1 MYKLLK
7 NWKVVI
13 LSLAGATT
21 FWFFNAL
28 NKDYSA
34 RINYP
39 IEFLFERDSV
49 VVMQPLP
56 TTITVDVAS
65 GGWNLIR
72 RTFLFNITPIHI
84 DLDNPT
90 EISYYTS
97 SSLFPL
103 VTEQLRGLTVKHL
116 VTDTVFINIEQKK
129 RRRVILRVDSLTVP
143 LAPNHRI
150 TSPIVLSQ
158 DTVELIG
165 PKSFIDSIRS
175 TYLFPLMAKRVNDPF
190 NSVVEVGVPNPELIS
205 VVPKTVVV
213 SFQVERFEEVRVKV
227 PVEAINFPRDSSV
240 WMQQDFVEVVF
251 MVPRAKRKDYSPT
264 DFAVTVDL
272 SMRNKAD
279 STVIAMLMFYPE
291 EVADIYVVPEN
302 VKLKYE

>member
-1 MYKLLK
+1 MYRLLK

-13 LSLAGATT
+13 LSLVGATT

-90 EISYYTS
+90 EINYYTS

-103 VTEQLRGLTVKHL
+103 VTEQLSGLTVKYL

-129 RRRVILRVDSLTVP
+129 KRKAILRVDSLSVP
-143 LAPNHRI
+143 LEANYRI

-165 PKSFIDSIRS
+165 PKSFLDSIGS
-175 TYLFPLMAKRVNDPF
+175 VYSFPLITRRVNDPF
-190 NSVVEVGVPNPELIS
+190 SSEVDVVVPNPELIS
-205 VVPKTVVV
+205 VVPQKVSV
-213 SFQVERFEEVRVKV
+213 SFQVERFEEVKVKV
-227 PVEAINFPRDSSV
+227 PIEAINFPKDSSI
-240 WMQQDFVEVVF
+240 WMQQDFVEVAFV
-251 MVPRAKRKDYSPT
+251 VPRARRKDYSPE
-264 DFAVTVDL
+264 DFAVTADL

-291 EVADIYVVPEN
+291 EIADVYVIPEN